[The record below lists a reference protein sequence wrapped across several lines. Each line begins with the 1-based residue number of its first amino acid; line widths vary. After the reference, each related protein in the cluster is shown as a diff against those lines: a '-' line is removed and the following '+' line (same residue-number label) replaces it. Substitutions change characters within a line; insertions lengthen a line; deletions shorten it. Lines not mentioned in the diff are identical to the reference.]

1 MTARAGRLIAFE
13 GLDQSGKETQWRR
26 LRQHLERGGHRVEA
40 LAFPD
45 YETPIAREIARA
57 LGGER
62 DYPPDVLQLLF
73 IANRYEFRPRIEA
86 WLDEGLIV
94 LCDRYLASSV
104 AYGEAGG
111 LDPDWLFTVQRH
123 LPQPDLTILLDI
135 DPASALRRK
144 RVDRD
149 RFERDLGLLERVRA
163 SYARLAADACWVKV
177 DGEASI
183 DTVEAVVLNAV
194 RARLALP

>member
-1 MTARAGRLIAFE
+1 MARRAGRLIVFE

-26 LRQHLERGGHRVEA
+26 LRRHLEDGGHRVEA

-45 YETPIAREIARA
+45 YETPIAKEIARA
-57 LGGER
+57 LRGEH

-73 IANRYEFRPRIEA
+73 IANRYEFRPRIDT
-86 WLDEGLIV
+86 WLAGGLII

-104 AYGEAGG
+104 AYGEASG
-111 LDPDWLFTVQRH
+111 LDPDWLLAVQCH

-135 DPASALRRK
+135 DPASALGRK

-163 SYARLAADACWVKV
+163 SYARLAADPSWVRL
-177 DGEASI
+177 DGEAPADI
-183 DTVEAVVLNAV
+183 VEAEVLSAV
-194 RARLALP
+194 RARLGLP